1 MLKLQA
7 TDSFYLVTIFF
18 LSHESNIASWH
29 PFLLS
34 QNQPDVTELSI
45 PWLLLMW
52 SRCAPK
58 SHYCGV
64 SLPFDVRH
72 SMDIICLEASMT
84 TTAGPGLTLIPFFTT
99 QSVHIQ
105 QPGLFLPRAPLQ

>member
-1 MLKLQA
+1 MR
-7 TDSFYLVTIFF
+7 
-18 LSHESNIASWH
+18 
-29 PFLLS
+29 
-34 QNQPDVTELSI
+34 
-45 PWLLLMW
+45 

-58 SHYCGV
+58 SHYCGG

-72 SMDIICLEASMT
+72 GMDIICLEASVA

-105 QPGLFLPRAPLQ
+105 QPVSFFPELHFSWMVSGSHKMTLTFTKQMSFEF